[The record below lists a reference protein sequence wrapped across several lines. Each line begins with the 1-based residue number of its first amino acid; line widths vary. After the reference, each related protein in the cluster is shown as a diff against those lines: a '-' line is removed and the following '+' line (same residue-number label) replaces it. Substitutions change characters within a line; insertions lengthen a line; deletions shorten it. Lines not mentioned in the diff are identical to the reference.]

1 MSNNE
6 ERVLNEI
13 IKKILNCENVDKKY
27 LNEYISVSAISQDL
41 KISQEK
47 IRENLKNLEYSQD
60 FKNAKWQKN
69 QSINYLLWH
78 IYNAIP
84 QIEPLILNIF
94 LPETKTEVR
103 KRIKES
109 FITNDW
115 VESWIA
121 HMFYK
126 NTSLFSEKE
135 KKEIFSDLVEFL
147 EASLVEDSL
156 GGSVMNFTT
165 LERFIRVYIFAE
177 IFIYPSEDPV
187 IIPQIK
193 KWLKQIEKLL
203 IREIKRG
210 NNNSMVDIFKKKI
223 GKFKFLDYLS
233 WPEFFTRGVGGSYPE
248 DPYSF
253 PYELNRIRSM
263 LGERTWL

>member
-13 IKKILNCENVDKKY
+13 IKRILNCEDVGKKY
-27 LNEYISVSAISQDL
+27 LNEYISVGAISQDL

-60 FKNAKWQKN
+60 FRDVKWQKN

-84 QIEPLILNIF
+84 QVEPLILNIF
-94 LPETKTEVR
+94 LPETKTEVI

-115 VESWIA
+115 IEFWIV
-121 HMFYK
+121 HMFHN
-126 NTSLFSEKE
+126 NTSLFTEKE

-147 EASLVEDSL
+147 EASLIEDSQS
-156 GGSVMNFTT
+156 GSVMKFTT

-177 IFIYPSEDPV
+177 TFIYPSEDPD

-193 KWLKQIEKLL
+193 KWLRRIEKLL
-203 IREIKRG
+203 IREVKRG

-233 WPEFFTRGVGGSYPE
+233 WRYFVTREVAGSYPE

-253 PYELNRIRSM
+253 PYEENRIKSI